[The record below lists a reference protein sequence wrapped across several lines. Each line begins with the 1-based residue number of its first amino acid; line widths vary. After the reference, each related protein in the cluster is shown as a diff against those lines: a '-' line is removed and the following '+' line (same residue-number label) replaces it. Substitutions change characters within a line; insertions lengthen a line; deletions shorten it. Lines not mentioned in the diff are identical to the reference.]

1 MADRTSERVLVSL
14 VGNVFPPLS
23 AFVTAPI
30 LAQVLGV
37 AGRGELGAATAP
49 LLLALGIATFGMPEA
64 MTHFV
69 GRSAGPIR
77 AVVLRGL
84 GWLALGGVAGT
95 AGIALL
101 APLLSGGSADVGAL
115 IRIAAIALVPSLLLS
130 GLRGVAAGLHLWGLV
145 TIERFISAAFRLVA
159 IIALAATGTLTE
171 LSATIVIGLASF
183 VGAIAYVALPGLV
196 SAKRRAGDAVTH
208 AGMLSFGSRVWVG
221 SFIGILLARFD
232 QAILLPMS
240 SAVALGLYV
249 VAISISELPL
259 VFNSAMRD
267 VMFSAESESNQ
278 DDRLALASRTSTI
291 VTLVIAVLVGL
302 ASIWGIPLLFGADFA
317 DALLPTA
324 ILLAGVVLGN
334 PGSIAS
340 VGLSARGRPGLR
352 AFSLALGFAANL
364 ALLLLLAPVLGAV
377 GAAIATVA
385 GSILASLT
393 AVILL
398 SWRFGFSVGAFY
410 GLRRSDIT
418 VILGAVKSIVARLR
432 RSS

>member
-69 GRSAGPIR
+69 GRSSGPIR
-77 AVVLRGL
+77 PVVLRGL
-84 GWLALGGVAGT
+84 AWLALGGVAGT
-95 AGIALL
+95 AGIVLL

-115 IRIAAIALVPSLLLS
+115 IRIAAVALVPSLLLS

-145 TIERFISAAFRLVA
+145 TIERLISAAFRLVA
-159 IIALAATGTLTE
+159 VIVLAATGTLTE
-171 LSATIVIGLASF
+171 LTATIVIGLTSF
-183 VGAIAYVALPGLV
+183 VGAAAYVALPALTRGKQRVGATTL
-196 SAKRRAGDAVTH
+196 H

-232 QAILLPMS
+232 QAILLPLS
-240 SAVALGLYV
+240 SAVALGLYA

-267 VMFSAESESNQ
+267 VIFSAESESNQ
-278 DDRLALASRTSTI
+278 DDRLALASRTSTL
-291 VTLVIAVLVGL
+291 VTAVIAVLIGL
-302 ASIWGIPLLFGADFA
+302 ASIWGIPLLFGEDFA
-317 DALLPTA
+317 GALVPTL

-352 AFSLALGFAANL
+352 AFALVVGFAANL
-364 ALLLLLAPVLGAV
+364 SLLLLLAPALGAV
-377 GAAIATVA
+377 GAALATFA
-385 GSILASLT
+385 GSVLASLT

-398 SWRFGFSVGAFY
+398 SRRFGFSMGAFY

-418 VILGAVKSIVARLR
+418 VILAAGASIVARVRR
-432 RSS
+432 RS